1 MYLIYSLL
9 LVLSLSYFVKVKF
22 KINDY
27 YIPLIVL
34 SSVGIILFLF
44 GLVDQMK
51 LGYYIIILLGIF
63 SLFYLIYLLLKRKLA
78 VKDLVSLPIFFF
90 VILEVILYVLLI
102 NTHYSNWDEFAHW
115 GPNLKAMVHYDL
127 LWANKVWT
135 GKSYFLIH
143 RL

>member
-63 SLFYLIYLLLKRKLA
+63 SFFYLIYLLLKRKLA

-90 VILEVILYVLLI
+90 VILEVILYALLI
-102 NTHYSNWDEFAHW
+102 NTHYSNWDE
-115 GPNLKAMVHYDL
+115 L
-127 LWANKVWT
+127 LIGDQT
-135 GKSYFLIH
+135 
-143 RL
+143 

>member
-44 GLVDQMK
+44 GLVR
-51 LGYYIIILLGIF
+51 Y
-63 SLFYLIYLLLKRKLA
+63 R
-78 VKDLVSLPIFFF
+78 
-90 VILEVILYVLLI
+90 
-102 NTHYSNWDEFAHW
+102 
-115 GPNLKAMVHYDL
+115 
-127 LWANKVWT
+127 
-135 GKSYFLIH
+135 
-143 RL
+143 

>member
-63 SLFYLIYLLLKRKLA
+63 SFFYLIYLLLKRKLA

-90 VILEVILYVLLI
+90 VIL
-102 NTHYSNWDEFAHW
+102 F
-115 GPNLKAMVHYDL
+115 
-127 LWANKVWT
+127 
-135 GKSYFLIH
+135 
-143 RL
+143 